1 MTTTQQFDLVL
12 KNGHVV
18 DPANNIDGRF
28 DVGIKYG
35 KIASVINNINLD
47 MADDTIDVE
56 GQIVMPGHIDTHA
69 HVSSVF
75 GNDTNRAY
83 GHAMLVE
90 SGTTTALDLAGNPT
104 LMAEGMLQRG
114 AGLNVASLMGL
125 VPHSTIS
132 EDDPRP
138 SVVRDVINNTKKQG
152 GIGVKLLGGYHPFTP
167 EASSNVVKAANEQMA
182 LSLIHI

>member
-90 SGTTTALDLAGNPT
+90 SGKTTTALDLAGNPT

-114 AGLNVASLMGL
+114 AGLKSRFFDGFGPSL
-125 VPHSTIS
+125 
-132 EDDPRP
+132 
-138 SVVRDVINNTKKQG
+138 NN
-152 GIGVKLLGGYHPFTP
+152 I
-167 EASSNVVKAANEQMA
+167 
-182 LSLIHI
+182 

>member
-1 MTTTQQFDLVL
+1 MTTAQQFDSVL

-18 DPANNIDGRF
+18 DPANDIDGRF
-28 DVGIKYG
+28 DVGIRHG
-35 KIASVINNINLD
+35 KIASVMENINLD
-47 MADDTIDVE
+47 MADDVIDVD

-104 LMAEGMLQRG
+104 LMAEGMLRRG

-138 SVVRDVINNTKKQG
+138 SVVRDVIDNTKK
-152 GIGVKLLGGYHPFTP
+152 
-167 EASSNVVKAANEQMA
+167 
-182 LSLIHI
+182 